1 MEFASKVISLINNKG
16 GVFKTT
22 LAFNIAKNFMRMKK
36 TVVTIDFD
44 QQENLS
50 RMLPDITQSGVKAS
64 DLKSIEAS
72 RIIVDTGPT
81 FQQDHIQ
88 LMLKSDL
95 ILTPFQLD
103 RMDIEQTTTLL
114 DTAQALNVTNKVKL
128 ILIHSGHH
136 TQMYKTLKP
145 FVDNICLQYGVEILC
160 EMKRN
165 QSVPKANLENK
176 TVFEIN
182 SPPEVRSEFK
192 DLFRSINDKL
202 QANESQAVISS
213 PQTFKGNEVDQCQA

>member
-1 MEFASKVISLINNKG
+1 MAFSSKIISLINNKG

-22 LAFNIAKNFMRMKK
+22 LAFNIAKNFIRSKK
-36 TVVTIDFD
+36 AVVTIDFD

-50 RMLPDITQSGVKAS
+50 RMLPDITQSGVKAA

-114 DTAQALNVTNKVKL
+114 DTAEALNVADKVKL

-145 FVDNICLQYGVEILC
+145 FVDNICAQYGVEVLC

-182 SPPEVRSEFK
+182 SPPEVRNEFK
-192 DLFRSINDKL
+192 ELFRAINEQINTDDVHVTSTLLDK
-202 QANESQAVISS
+202 ISE
-213 PQTFKGNEVDQCQA
+213 GEQCQA

>member
-1 MEFASKVISLINNKG
+1 MSLAKPRVISLLNNKG

-22 LAFNIAKNFMRMKK
+22 FAFNLARNYQRNGRSV
-36 TVVTIDFD
+36 TTIDFD
-44 QQENLS
+44 QQENLT
-50 RMLPDITQSGVKAS
+50 RMLPDITQSGIKAT
-64 DLKSIEAS
+64 DLKNIEADY
-72 RIIVDTGPT
+72 IIVDTGPT

-95 ILTPFQLD
+95 ISTPFQLD

-114 DTAQALNVTNKVKL
+114 ETAKALNVTSKVKL

-145 FVDNICLQYGVEILC
+145 FVVELCKKYGVDVLC

-165 QSVPKANLENK
+165 QAVPKANLERK
-176 TVFEIN
+176 TVFEIQ
-182 SPPEVRSEFK
+182 SPPDVRNEFK
-192 DLFRSINDKL
+192 NFFREIGKHLSSIPL
-202 QANESQAVISS
+202 EVIK
-213 PQTFKGNEVDQCQA
+213 QTNISTSEVHQWD

>member
-1 MEFASKVISLINNKG
+1 
-16 GVFKTT
+16 
-22 LAFNIAKNFMRMKK
+22 MKK
-36 TVVTIDFD
+36 AVVTIDFD

-50 RMLPDITQSGVKAS
+50 RMLPDITQSGIKAS

-95 ILTPFQLD
+95 SLTPFQLD

-136 TQMYKTLKP
+136 TQMYKALKP
-145 FVDNICLQYGVEILC
+145 FVDNICLQHGVEILC

-182 SPPEVRSEFK
+182 SPPRSEK
-192 DLFRSINDKL
+192 
-202 QANESQAVISS
+202 
-213 PQTFKGNEVDQCQA
+213 

>member
-1 MEFASKVISLINNKG
+1 MFSETRIVSLLNNKG

-22 LAFNIAKNFMRMKK
+22 LAFNLAKNYLRNGR
-36 TVVTIDFD
+36 VVTTIDFD
-44 QQENLS
+44 QQGNLS
-50 RMLPDITQSGVKAS
+50 KMLPDITQTGIKAAE
-64 DLKSIEAS
+64 LRAIEADYV
-72 RIIVDTGPT
+72 IVDTGPT

-114 DTAQALNVTNKVKL
+114 ETASALNVTDKVKL

-136 TQMYKTLKP
+136 TQMYKTLKS
-145 FVDNICLQYGVEILC
+145 VIDNIASDYGVEIIC

-165 QSVPKANLENK
+165 QSVPKANLEGK
-176 TVFEIN
+176 TVFEIQ
-182 SPPEVRSEFK
+182 SPPDIRNEFK
-192 DLFRSINDKL
+192 NLFKEVGSRFKI
-202 QANESQAVISS
+202 ISTAS
-213 PQTFKGNEVDQCQA
+213 LAGLDSSSGEVTSCLS

>member
-1 MEFASKVISLINNKG
+1 MFSGTRIVSLLNNKG

-22 LAFNIAKNFMRMKK
+22 LAFNLAKNYLRNGR
-36 TVVTIDFD
+36 VVTTIDFD
-44 QQENLS
+44 QQGNLS
-50 RMLPDITQSGVKAS
+50 KMLPDITQTGIKAAE
-64 DLKSIEAS
+64 LRSIEADYV
-72 RIIVDTGPT
+72 IVDTGPT

-114 DTAQALNVTNKVKL
+114 ETARALNVTDKVKL

-136 TQMYKTLKP
+136 TQMYKTLKS
-145 FVDNICLQYGVEILC
+145 VIDNIASDYGVEIIC

-165 QSVPKANLENK
+165 QSVPKANLEGK
-176 TVFEIN
+176 TVFEIQ
-182 SPPEVRSEFK
+182 SPPDIRNEFK
-192 DLFRSINDKL
+192 NLFK
-202 QANESQAVISS
+202 
-213 PQTFKGNEVDQCQA
+213 EVGSRVKAMSTTGLPGLNNASDEVTSCLN

>member
-1 MEFASKVISLINNKG
+1 MSLAKPRVISLLNNKG

-22 LAFNIAKNFMRMKK
+22 FAFNLARNYQRNGRSV
-36 TVVTIDFD
+36 TTIDFD
-44 QQENLS
+44 QQENLT
-50 RMLPDITQSGVKAS
+50 RMLPDITQSGIKAT
-64 DLKSIEAS
+64 DLKNIEADY
-72 RIIVDTGPT
+72 IIVDTGPT

-114 DTAQALNVTNKVKL
+114 ETAKALNVTSKVKL

-145 FVDNICLQYGVEILC
+145 FVVELCKKYGVDVLC

-165 QSVPKANLENK
+165 QAVPKANLERK
-176 TVFEIN
+176 TVFEIQ
-182 SPPEVRSEFK
+182 SPPDVRNEFK
-192 DLFRSINDKL
+192 NFFREIGKHLSSIPL
-202 QANESQAVISS
+202 EVIK
-213 PQTFKGNEVDQCQA
+213 QTNISTSEVHQWD

>member
-22 LAFNIAKNFMRMKK
+22 LAFNIARNFMRMKK

-50 RMLPDITQSGVKAS
+50 RMLPDITQSGVKAA

-145 FVDNICLQYGVEILC
+145 FVDNICSQYGVEVLC

-182 SPPEVRSEFK
+182 SPPEVRNEFK
-192 DLFRSINDKL
+192 ELFRAINEKL
-202 QANESQAVISS
+202 NVEKADIPPNLLSKTS
-213 PQTFKGNEVDQCQA
+213 EVSECQA